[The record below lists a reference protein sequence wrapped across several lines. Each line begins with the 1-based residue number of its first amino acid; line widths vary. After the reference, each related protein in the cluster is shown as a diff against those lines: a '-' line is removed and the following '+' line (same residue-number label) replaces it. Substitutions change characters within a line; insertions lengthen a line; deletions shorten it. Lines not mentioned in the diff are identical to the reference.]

1 MKTIIHIIRPPFL
14 TLLVLVSFITE
25 TLAQEVSIP
34 DPGLNAAI
42 REALQIPNGPLTQR
56 DMLNLTDLD
65 ASRRNVRSLDGL
77 EAARNLASLNLQI
90 NDLTNF
96 TVSTQLTNLLVLD
109 LSLNP
114 IADFSFLNGMTNLT
128 D

>member
-109 LSLNP
+109 LSPSSTVARAHALYMS
-114 IADFSFLNGMTNLT
+114 ASCA
-128 D
+128 